1 MRPRIR
7 TLKPECWQ
15 DQKLGRV
22 SRDARLLW
30 TVLITLAD
38 DEGRFLSLPSVVL
51 GHGYPYDSD
60 APKKLAG
67 WMGELTDER
76 LVEVYEADGIQ
87 YGWLPKWELHQ
98 KVNKA
103 KASTLAAP
111 PSRNGNGSRPDD
123 PRRES

>member
-51 GHGYPYDSD
+51 GHGYPYDAD
-60 APKKLAG
+60 APKKLAA
-67 WMGELTDER
+67 WMEELVDER
-76 LVEVYEADGIQ
+76 LVEIYVVDDIH
-87 YGWLPKWELHQ
+87 YGWLPKWHLHQ
-98 KVNKA
+98 RVNRP
-103 KASTLAAP
+103 KASTLAPP
-111 PSRNGNGSRPDD
+111 PSLSSNGRRPDYA
-123 PRRES
+123 RSES